1 VAVEVVFFLGVRIL
15 WICFTLAGSSGL
27 IYEILWTR
35 KLGFIFGSTEL
46 ASSVCLTVYLAG
58 LALGSYCGGRIAMP
72 LDRLG
77 RDFAAMQLA
86 IGVSGLLSLPL
97 LDAGEASYALFK
109 PLAFLVVALALMPPT
124 FLMGASLPILIRAT
138 KPRSTL
144 VSTTGLLYAG
154 NTLGAVA
161 GAALGAFVLLPN
173 WGMLGTAAAASALNL
188 ALALILWKQVG
199 KSESAPGNPAPAA
212 SLDSVPAPVISTV
225 IAVAGFCALLDE
237 VMWTRS
243 LEPVTGSSTWAF
255 ATMLIPMLLGMAL
268 GIAAGTGLARA
279 TSILRCISPVAM
291 LAWALSLTGATVFLG
306 MFVLHLLPG
315 WFSTLYADLLE
326 QPGWF
331 LASQTLVCGSICL
344 IPAFWI
350 GAVFP
355 LALAVSSNRSRPAEL
370 VGRLYAINTA
380 GAITGACLAG
390 LLVIPYLGL
399 HGGLLLSVSL
409 DFVMAAVLLVAAP
422 GQWRGRLL
430 TGAIPIAAAGMMLYT
445 APPWD
450 RAMMATGVNY
460 LVPTIYAHGRG
471 LLSVLFRET
480 RILNYREGP
489 TGTVTVATLGP
500 AQVLSIDG
508 FPEASTGSA
517 TQILL
522 PHYAMATG
530 TDKCRALV
538 IGYGSGDTA
547 GSLALY
553 PFTQIDVAEIEPA
566 TVEAGR
572 FFDSINHRP
581 DRDAR
586 VHIHIVD
593 GRTWL
598 ARSPRGSYD
607 VIVSHPSMP
616 WTPGSAKLFTREFFR
631 LARTRLRSGGV
642 LAQSFPLHNVDFSIV
657 QSLLRTFADAFPEML
672 IITTRR
678 GSPDLLLL
686 GSDQP
691 MKLNWNSMD
700 QLFATPE
707 RAAHLARTLPPNKG
721 SMAGALLFGTAEIP
735 ALTANAPLNT
745 DNNGR
750 IEFASLANLYHD
762 ARDDN
767 VDRLLEFAVDVRNYL
782 TGTPAG
788 TTVDA
793 KNRMLLELAVS
804 SVTLRDFRRG
814 LVYSQDLLRNDDSC
828 ESHLVAGDVLHG
840 LRRSSEAITNW
851 RRCLELHPGDS
862 AALLRL
868 VEYYQPLWPRDRPP
882 EFEAWIK
889 ALPERPGAQV
899 PVPQEYLN
907 SFGQPDVLQQAV
919 SPH

>member
-1 VAVEVVFFLGVRIL
+1 MRIL

-27 IYEILWTR
+27 IYEILWAR

-46 ASSVCLTVYLAG
+46 ALSVCLSVYLAG
-58 LALGSYCGGRIAMP
+58 LALGSYFGGRIAVP
-72 LDRLG
+72 LDRPG
-77 RDFAAMQLA
+77 RDFAAIQLG
-86 IGVSGLLSLPL
+86 IGVCGLLSLPL

-109 PLAFLVVALALMPPT
+109 PLAFLVVALALLPPT
-124 FLMGASLPILIRAT
+124 LLMGASLPILIRAT
-138 KPRSTL
+138 QPRSTL

-154 NTLGAVA
+154 NTLGAVG
-161 GAALGAFVLLPN
+161 GAALAAFVLLPN
-173 WGMLGTAAAASALNL
+173 WGMLGTAAAASALNFS
-188 ALALILWKQVG
+188 LALILWRHVG
-199 KSESAPGNPAPAA
+199 KSE
-212 SLDSVPAPVISTV
+212 PAPVNPPPVASVDSIPAPLISTV
-225 IAVAGFCALLDE
+225 MAVAGFCALLNE
-237 VMWTRS
+237 VIWTRS
-243 LEPVTGSSTWAF
+243 LEPVTGSSTRAF
-255 ATMLIPMLLGMAL
+255 AIMLIPLLLGMTL
-268 GIAAGTGLARA
+268 GIGAGTGLARA
-279 TSILRCISPVAM
+279 TSILLRVSPVSM
-291 LAWALSLTGATVFLG
+291 LAWTLSLTGATVFLG
-306 MFVLHLLPG
+306 MFVLHLLPA
-315 WFSTLYADLLE
+315 WFSALYADLLD

-344 IPAFWI
+344 IPAFWM

-355 LALAVSSNRSRPAEL
+355 LALAVSSNQSRPAEL
-370 VGRLYAINTA
+370 VGRLYSINTA
-380 GAITGACLAG
+380 GAIAGACLAG
-390 LLVIPYLGL
+390 LFVIPYLGL
-399 HGGLLLSVSL
+399 HGGFLLSVSL
-409 DFVMAAVLLVAAP
+409 DFVMAAVLLFAAP
-422 GQWRGRLL
+422 GQWLARLL
-430 TGAIPIAAAGMMLYT
+430 TSAIPIAAAGIMLYT

-460 LVPTIYAHGRG
+460 MAPTIYARGQG

-480 RILNYREGP
+480 RILNYREGQ
-489 TGTVTVATLGP
+489 TGTVTVAALGP

-508 FPEASTGSA
+508 FPEAGTGSA
-517 TQILL
+517 TQVLL

-530 TDKCRALV
+530 TDKRRALV
-538 IGYGSGDTA
+538 IGYGSGNTA

-553 PFTQIDVAEIEPA
+553 PLTQIDVAEIEPA

-581 DRDAR
+581 DLDAR

-598 ARSPRGSYD
+598 AASPRGSYD

-616 WTPGSAKLFTREFFR
+616 WTPGSAKLFTREFFH
-631 LARTRLRSGGV
+631 LARSRLRSGGV
-642 LAQSFPLHNVDFSIV
+642 LAQSFPLHNVDFSSV

-672 IITTRR
+672 VMTTRR

-686 GSDQP
+686 GSDRP
-691 MKLNWNSMD
+691 LKLNWNLMD

-707 RAAHLARTLPPNKG
+707 HAAHLAPTLPPDKG

-762 ARDDN
+762 AREDN
-767 VDRLLEFAVDVRNYL
+767 VDRLLESAVDVRNYL
-782 TGTPAG
+782 AGAPADA
-788 TTVDA
+788 TMDA
-793 KNRMLLELAVS
+793 KNLMLRELAES

-814 LVYSQDLLRNDDSC
+814 LVYSQDLLRHDDSC
-828 ESHLVAGDVLHG
+828 ESHLVAGDVLHA
-840 LRRSSEAITNW
+840 LRRSPEAITNW
-851 RRCLELHPGDS
+851 RRCLDLHPDDS

-868 VEYYQPLWPRDRPP
+868 VEYYQPLRRRDRPP

-889 ALPERPGAQV
+889 ALPDRPGAEV
-899 PVPQEYLN
+899 PMPPESLN
-907 SFGQPDVLQQAV
+907 SFGPPDLLQQRV